1 MEPAEIFEICREAIY
16 VLLVV
21 SAPVM
26 GVALVVGLIV
36 SLFQTLTQV
45 QEATLTFVPKILAV
59 FLTLSIAMPF
69 MLQHLYELVNRIQ
82 DKIVHI
88 Q

>member
-16 VLLVV
+16 VLIII
-21 SAPVM
+21 SAPAMIVT
-26 GVALVVGLIV
+26 LVVGLII
-36 SLFQTLTQV
+36 SLFQTLTQI

-69 MLQHLYELVNRIQ
+69 MLSKMYELVNKLQ
-82 DKIVHI
+82 DKIIHI